1 MENNMVDEK
10 KAMLHDAL
18 ILFAITLISGILLG
32 FVYQLTLKP
41 IAVQE
46 QKAIDKSCKAVF
58 ESATSFEEKEYVPS
72 SQVTDY
78 LQEQKVSIGK
88 VYSAL
93 DGSGSSLGYVLEVTT
108 SKGYGGNIT
117 IYMGVTNDGTLNGIS
132 ILKSSETPGLGLTA
146 KDVLVPQFKDKKVES
161 FSYTKSGS
169 TKPEE
174 IDAITGATITTKA
187 ITGAVNSGLFAAQT
201 DLING
206 QEGAINE

>member
-18 ILFAITLISGILLG
+18 ILFVITLISGILLG

-58 ESATSFEEKEYVPS
+58 ESANSFEEKEYVPS
-72 SQVTDY
+72 GAVTDY
-78 LQEQKVSIGK
+78 LNEQKASIGK

-93 DGSGSSLGYVLEVTT
+93 DGSGSCLGYVLEVTT

-146 KDVLVPQFKDKKVES
+146 KDVLAPQFKDKKVES
-161 FSYTKSGS
+161 FTYTKSGS

-187 ITGAVNSGLFAAQT
+187 ITGAVNSGLYAAQT

-206 QEGAINE
+206 QEGAFNE